1 MFLVSFIIGL
11 IIVISSIF
19 LIRQEFNRAVRSQKM
34 ILEQSRVYKDE
45 DLFTLLESLQ
55 SSVDEMNRAFYEIAA
70 DLEGKYSVHEKE
82 IELINK
88 HLLSLQATKKQKTE
102 ESSTKAS
109 IKAMQAKAVNK
120 VEEEAVVPQNI
131 SREDVLLDNI
141 IAMRSEGKP
150 LNQIAKELGI
160 GMGEL
165 QLLLTLKK

>member
-34 ILEQSRVYKDE
+34 ILEQSKVYKDE
-45 DLFTLLESLQ
+45 DLFALLESLQ
-55 SSVDEMNRAFYEIAA
+55 LSVDEMNRAFYEIAA

-88 HLLSLQATKKQKTE
+88 HILSLQAIKKQKSK

-109 IKAMQAKAVNK
+109 IQAMQSKLVSK
-120 VEEEAVVPQNI
+120 VDEDKVAPQKTTSEE
-131 SREDVLLDNI
+131 VLLDKI
-141 IAMRSEGKP
+141 IAMRSEGKS

>member
-82 IELINK
+82 IELINNR
-88 HLLSLQATKKQKTE
+88 LLTLQAIKKQKME

-109 IKAMQAKAVNK
+109 IQAMQAKKVNK
-120 VEEEAVVPQNI
+120 VEEDTAAPQII
-131 SREDVLLDNI
+131 SREDVLLDKI

>member
-1 MFLVSFIIGL
+1 MFLVSFVIGL

-19 LIRQEFNRAVRSQKM
+19 LIRKEVNRAIRSQKM
-34 ILEQSRVYKDE
+34 MLEQSKVYNDE

-55 SSVDEMNRAFYEIAA
+55 LSVDEMNRAFYEIAA

-88 HLLSLQATKKQKTE
+88 SLLSIQPKKHPKDDTV
-102 ESSTKAS
+102 STKSS
-109 IKAMQAKAVNK
+109 IQAMQYKQTTSVEKEQKDIQSDSNDAVL
-120 VEEEAVVPQNI
+120 VDQ
-131 SREDVLLDNI
+131 I
-141 IAMRSEGKP
+141 ITMRSEGKP
-150 LNQIAKELGI
+150 LSQIAKELGI

>member
-82 IELINK
+82 IELINNR
-88 HLLSLQATKKQKTE
+88 LLTLQAIKKQKTE
-102 ESSTKAS
+102 VSSTKAS
-109 IKAMQAKAVNK
+109 IQAMQAKTVNK
-120 VEEEAVVPQNI
+120 VEEDTAAPQII
-131 SREDVLLDNI
+131 SREDVLLDKI